1 MKTNLMFTF
10 RSINAVATLY
20 LFVAFIVALGVI
32 PFVKFNIF
40 PDTTPGNALP
50 VFWAIGFYE
59 FIIGTILMF
68 IAYRFKG
75 RSKLLSAFFAV
86 IAVLALIT
94 TLAFIDA
101 ALAYWSHGTAM
112 HIVTVLLL
120 CCSLANLLTVILII
134 RAIILFP
141 SLK

>member
-32 PFVKFNIF
+32 PFVKF
-40 PDTTPGNALP
+40 DTCPGATPGNALP
-50 VFWAIGFYE
+50 VFWAIVFYE
-59 FIIGTILMF
+59 FIIGTILLF
-68 IAYRFKG
+68 IAYHFTGK
-75 RSKLLSAFFAV
+75 SKPLSVFFAV
-86 IAVLALIT
+86 IATLAFIT

-101 ALAYWSHGTAM
+101 AFAYWSHGIAM
-112 HIVTVLLL
+112 HVATVLLL

-134 RAIILFP
+134 RAIILF
-141 SLK
+141 SRQE